1 MYTSTNNFDTNL
13 FKWSNGCYLLILV
26 LLCDFSNRS
35 KLLFFDITSCIVGV
49 TTFTF
54 VCPTTQVCVSEC
66 PDENYNYRYHY
77 YNRDSQVETLKEW
90 PQTNKIYCRKDKT
103 LKDVLDDEG
112 DYNPVCSLFLLL
124 VLCHTCFVII

>member
-1 MYTSTNNFDTNL
+1 VLSVNIHNGLADFMNQL
-13 FKWSNGCYLLILV
+13 LSNTGFC
-26 LLCDFSNRS
+26 C
-35 KLLFFDITSCIVGV
+35 
-49 TTFTF
+49 
-54 VCPTTQVCVSEC
+54 QVCVSEC